1 MPHKLRIPGPSMVVA
16 LVALFVALSGTAVA
30 AGVPTLAKRALVA
43 DKAKDSAKLNGKTSA
58 QLLATASATSKSQA
72 DAAAAAPGPA
82 SSAAGL
88 MSVKSVGFS
97 LAAQAEQLFTATCDA
112 GSKAAGGGF
121 NNPSTAL
128 VLSAG
133 SYPTADGS
141 GWTEDLI
148 NLSSSTTGAGQIS
161 ITCVK

>member
-1 MPHKLRIPGPSMVVA
+1 MPHKLRIPGPSMAVA

-43 DKAKDSAKLNGKTSA
+43 DKDSAKLNGKTSA